1 MIAKKNLDPIKTSM
15 FKAGC
20 NEVPN
25 RKIPNY

>member
-1 MIAKKNLDPIKTSM
+1 MIAKNLDLIKTSM